1 MKHLFFLQNKEEKI
15 ERLNYSNFSSAK
27 EDNGIK
33 FNNDLTFNLM
43 ETITKMK
50 NKKCDNKEIN
60 KELLLNLTFLL
71 NLCQE
76 ENIPLDI
83 QKTGN
88 ENKLYSFYFPFKK
101 LAIDNKINFGGL
113 EKLNENVINDDQD
126 MENKSQNYSKDI
138 SFDLSHYSSKSNSF
152 YNDNIFEEKNN
163 FEIEFYQCPILSE
176 EKDNSQDYLNLFNQ
190 IMEIEEKNNNN
201 DNINEDKQNK
211 NKDNSFNL
219 LNNST
224 NDNSINYN
232 KNIILTPTKEK
243 SNYNNFINKNLTVPC
258 PINNNYNYFN
268 NNINLFSPKK
278 KKIKNSNFYNLNN
291 NYYQNL
297 VNSMNKIYIELMYNH
312 YLNIIKLCEANENF
326 FINENMK
333 LSFFIVQIK
342 KFILKIG
349 INEQIL
355 YQKIMKY
362 LILDKKQ
369 ISFENF
375 LKCFDLIINS
385 SNETIKEKYN
395 FLFYIPR
402 KSFEQSYYSKKD
414 IQNFF
419 KLISSKKI
427 YDDEL
432 TDDIIEKLIKRYY
445 GIYQNDEKD
454 NVQNKLF
461 HIRKLKFVLESFFD
475 DYID

>member
-1 MKHLFFLQNKEEKI
+1 MKPLFFLQNKEEKI
-15 ERLNYSNFSSAK
+15 ERLNYSNFSSAN
-27 EDNGIK
+27 EDNAIK

-88 ENKLYSFYFPFKK
+88 ENKFYSFYFPFKK

-113 EKLNENVINDDQD
+113 EKLNENIINDDQD
-126 MENKSQNYSKDI
+126 MENTSKNYSKDI

-211 NKDNSFNL
+211 AKDNSFNL

-232 KNIILTPTKEK
+232 KNIILTTTKEK
-243 SNYNNFINKNLTVPC
+243 SNYSNFINKNLTVPC

-291 NYYQNL
+291 NYYKNL
-297 VNSMNKIYIELMYNH
+297 VNSINKIYI
-312 YLNIIKLCEANENF
+312 
-326 FINENMK
+326 
-333 LSFFIVQIK
+333 
-342 KFILKIG
+342 
-349 INEQIL
+349 
-355 YQKIMKY
+355 
-362 LILDKKQ
+362 
-369 ISFENF
+369 
-375 LKCFDLIINS
+375 
-385 SNETIKEKYN
+385 
-395 FLFYIPR
+395 
-402 KSFEQSYYSKKD
+402 
-414 IQNFF
+414 
-419 KLISSKKI
+419 
-427 YDDEL
+427 
-432 TDDIIEKLIKRYY
+432 
-445 GIYQNDEKD
+445 
-454 NVQNKLF
+454 
-461 HIRKLKFVLESFFD
+461 
-475 DYID
+475 